1 MWIVLGPVASLPPRW
16 GLAMFLERFP
26 GVRPFRPS
34 PLGYRRLP
42 RWACRPPGSR
52 WMLLFAFSLCPLCPL
67 WLNLGMSFEGDSR
80 ATPVLQAAQAGD
92 RQAAADLLP
101 LVYDELRKLA
111 AHKLAHQTPGQ
122 TLQPTALVH
131 EAYLRVA
138 GDSQV
143 SWEGRR
149 HFFFAAA
156 RAMRD
161 ILVEQARRKA
171 GSMRGGDRRR
181 QELDDACAVLKPP
194 SEDVLAVHE
203 ALEEL
208 ETRDPLK
215 AQIVLLRYFTGL
227 TMDETAAVLGIP
239 ARTLD
244 RQWRYIRAWLMK
256 RLG

>member
-1 MWIVLGPVASLPPRW
+1 
-16 GLAMFLERFP
+16 
-26 GVRPFRPS
+26 
-34 PLGYRRLP
+34 
-42 RWACRPPGSR
+42 
-52 WMLLFAFSLCPLCPL
+52 
-67 WLNLGMSFEGDSR
+67 MSSSGDSR
-80 ATPVLQAAQAGD
+80 ASVVLQAAQGGD
-92 RQAAADLLP
+92 RQAAVDLLP
-101 LVYDELRKLA
+101 LVYDELRRLA
-111 AHKLAHQTPGQ
+111 AHKLAQQKLGQ

-171 GSMRGGDRRR
+171 GPKRGGGRHR
-181 QELDDACAVLKPP
+181 QELDEACAVLEPP

-208 ETRDPLK
+208 EGRDPLK
-215 AQIVLLRYFTGL
+215 AKIVLLRYFTGL
-227 TMDETAAVLGIP
+227 TMDETAAILEIP
-239 ARTLD
+239 ERTLD

-256 RLG
+256 RLS